1 MMLNTQEIAGRWG
14 NSVEITIDPSP
25 LDWTRIDK
33 SAACNVLEYI
43 RWCAEMNPDT
53 TLTVGQLWHMYQQG
67 RDDGKYPTDI
77 TWELGLD
84 DHPDW

>member
-1 MMLNTQEIAGRWG
+1 MNTQVIEGRYEKRIEIQ
-14 NSVEITIDPSP
+14 IDEQP
-25 LDWTRIDK
+25 LDWTKIDK

-67 RDDGKYPTDI
+67 RDDGIYPSETVYD
-77 TWELGLD
+77 LGLD
-84 DHPDW
+84 EYPHW